1 MPRTWTSF
9 GLIFSTII
17 GGSPFLAAPVWAED
31 PAKELRVVD
40 RQPLSLCVYYPQKKG
55 RYASSTDMLKFVSV
69 AASNTTDLEPRS
81 LTDAEITECAALT
94 TPVKCFVERI
104 DATQRARRAAAAA
117 GDDDDRSRRD
127 LLLVVAARPSDDG
140 DEELVSAA
148 LIDVGTA
155 IDLIDKMSNRA
166 PDEVEAKIIERAL
179 LARPEPAK
187 VGTSEDASQF
197 IIRLFER
204 DFRDAL
210 EKTKHWQPYGMVD
223 IKTNVGPLS
232 VTVNDTIQAGVTA
245 PAGITRLK
253 GVRLGNNKI
262 GLSGN
267 DDVRPWE
274 QTVEVKSNEI
284 TLVTPVFEAAPN
296 SLIPVSNLA
305 VELFGGAL
313 FAVGTAF
320 LVHGILADPAGKEV
334 CFSNAGACLTDPLWT
349 RFGYANDADEVDLQR
364 SPNGGGPAIAP
375 LGYSMM
381 GAGLVMGLGT
391 LLFGDDENLPWI
403 QVVAGLAL
411 GVTAY
416 TVSEA
421 LDNKSNFP

>member
-1 MPRTWTSF
+1 MLSSR
-9 GLIFSTII
+9 
-17 GGSPFLAAPVWAED
+17 AWAED

-69 AASNTTDLEPRS
+69 ASSNTTDLEPSS

-104 DATQRARRAAAAA
+104 DATRRARSAATPGEEAA
-117 GDDDDRSRRD
+117 RSRRD
-127 LLLVVAARPSDDG
+127 LLLVVAARPSEDG

-187 VGTSEDASQF
+187 VGSSEDASQF
-197 IIRLFER
+197 IVRLFER
-204 DFRDAL
+204 DFREAL
-210 EKTKHWQPYGMVD
+210 EKTNHWQPYGMVD

-232 VTVNDTIQAGVTA
+232 VTINDTIPAGVTA
-245 PAGITRLK
+245 PSGITRLK
-253 GVRLGNNKI
+253 GVRIGPTKI

-274 QTVEVKSNEI
+274 QTVEVKSKEI

-296 SLIPVSNLA
+296 SLIPVTNLA

-320 LVHGILADPAGKEV
+320 LIHGILADPAGTEV
-334 CFSNAGACLTDPLWT
+334 CFSNSGACLTDPLWI
-349 RFGYANDADEVDLQR
+349 RFGYASDPNGVQLQQ

-416 TVSEA
+416 TVSEV
-421 LDNKSNFP
+421 LDNKSNF

>member
-1 MPRTWTSF
+1 M
-9 GLIFSTII
+9 
-17 GGSPFLAAPVWAED
+17 
-31 PAKELRVVD
+31 VD

-55 RYASSTDMLKFVSV
+55 RYASSTDMLKFVGV

-104 DATQRARRAAAAA
+104 DATRRARTGAVPAA
-117 GDDDDRSRRD
+117 DDPNRSRRD

-197 IIRLFER
+197 MIRLFEK
-204 DFRDAL
+204 DFREAL
-210 EKTKHWQPYGMVD
+210 EKTNHWQPYGTVD

-232 VTVNDTIQAGVTA
+232 VTINDTIPAGVTA
-245 PAGITRLK
+245 AEGITRLK
-253 GVRLGNNKI
+253 GVRRGPAKI

-274 QTVEVKSNEI
+274 QIVEVKPEEI

-305 VELFGGAL
+305 VELVGGTL

-320 LVHGILADPAGKEV
+320 LIYGIVANPPGTEV
-334 CFSNAGACLTDPLWT
+334 CFSNAGTCLTDPLWT
-349 RFGYANDADEVDLQR
+349 RFGYPSDANDVELQQ

-391 LLFGDDENLPWI
+391 LLFGDDESLPWV

-421 LDNKSNFP
+421 LDNKSNFD

>member
-1 MPRTWTSF
+1 MAGPT
-9 GLIFSTII
+9 
-17 GGSPFLAAPVWAED
+17 WAEE

-69 AASNTTDLEPRS
+69 AASNTTDLEPSS

-104 DATQRARRAAAAA
+104 DATRRARSAAATSSEEA
-117 GDDDDRSRRD
+117 GRARRD
-127 LLLVVAARPSDDG
+127 LLLVVAARPSEDG

-187 VGTSEDASQF
+187 VGSSEDASQF
-197 IIRLFER
+197 ILRLFER
-204 DFRDAL
+204 DFREAL
-210 EKTKHWQPYGMVD
+210 EKTNHWQPYGTVD
-223 IKTNVGPLS
+223 IKANVGPLS
-232 VTVNDTIQAGVTA
+232 VTINDTIQAGVTA
-245 PAGITRLK
+245 PSGITRLK
-253 GVRLGNNKI
+253 GVRLGPTKI

-267 DDVRPWE
+267 EDVRPWE
-274 QTVEVKSNEI
+274 QTVDVKSKEI

-320 LVHGILADPAGKEV
+320 LIHGILADPAGTEV
-334 CFSNAGACLTDPLWT
+334 CFSNSNACLVDPLWI
-349 RFGYANDADEVDLQR
+349 RFGYPSSADEVDLQR
-364 SPNGGGPAIAP
+364 SPNGGGPAIVP

-391 LLFGDDENLPWI
+391 LLFGDDENLPWL

-411 GVTAY
+411 GAAAY
-416 TVSEA
+416 TVSEI
-421 LDNKSNFP
+421 LDNKSNFQ